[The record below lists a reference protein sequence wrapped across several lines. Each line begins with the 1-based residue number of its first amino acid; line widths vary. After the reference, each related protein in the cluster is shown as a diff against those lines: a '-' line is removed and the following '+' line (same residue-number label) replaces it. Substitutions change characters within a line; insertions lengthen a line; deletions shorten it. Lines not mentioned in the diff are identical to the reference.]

1 MKMSRITL
9 VLVALAILVVAGC
22 GGTKTAKLSTK
33 DVAVVGGT
41 SISKSQFDDLMST
54 AQASFKQ
61 QRRAFPKQGTA
72 AYATI
77 KSQAVTLLV
86 QQAEREEKAKNL
98 GITIADSQIATRLA
112 QIKKQYFQ
120 GKDSAYKAQLK
131 KQGLSE
137 AQVRSDIRAQLV
149 SEALFKKV
157 TGDVK
162 VTPAEIHQYY
172 ATHPTQYQQP
182 ESRQVRHILV
192 KKKALADSIY
202 AQLKGGGD
210 FAKLAKK
217 YSLDTVSA
225 AQGGNYNAIK
235 GQSVAPFDK
244 VAFALKTNEISK
256 PVQTQYGWHVIQALS
271 AIKPAGRTPEKQAT
285 DQIRQQLLQT
295 KRSAAVNEWAKGLTK
310 EYCKSSRIKYQAGF
324 QPSPDPC
331 VAAAAAATATTS
343 PTTTG

>member
-1 MKMSRITL
+1 MKMSRISL

-22 GGTKTAKLSTK
+22 GGTKSAKLSTN

-41 SISKSQFDDLMST
+41 SISKNQFSDLMST

-61 QRRAFPKQGTA
+61 QGRTFPKPGTA
-72 AYATI
+72 EYATI

-86 QQAEREEKAKNL
+86 QQAEREEKAKTL
-98 GITIADSQIATRLA
+98 GVSVSSSQIDTRLA

-120 GKDSAYKAQLK
+120 GKDAAYKAQLK

-137 AQVRSDIRAQLV
+137 TQVRSDIRAQLI

-157 TGDVK
+157 TDNVK
-162 VTPAEIHQYY
+162 VSTSEIHQYY
-172 ATHPTQYQQP
+172 VAHPTSYKQP

-202 AQLKGGGD
+202 AQLKAGAD

-235 GQSVAPFDK
+235 GQSVAPFEK
-244 VAFALKTNEISK
+244 VAFSLKTNEISK
-256 PVQTQYGWHVIQALS
+256 PVQTTYGWHVIQAT
-271 AIKPAGRTPEKQAT
+271 APIKPAGTTPEKQAT

-295 KRSAAVNEWAKGLTK
+295 KRNTAVNDWAKGLTK
-310 EYCKSSRIKYQAGF
+310 EYCKGSLIKYQAGF
-324 QPSPDPC
+324 TPSPDPC
-331 VAAAAAATATTS
+331 VTAATATTATTAA
-343 PTTTG
+343 TTTG